1 MFIAPDNRSERTIAG
16 MDADALLAAKRPGL
30 GLGDNEPNSVDTL
43 ALRAGRLDKLRRM
56 LAERDYAGCVLL
68 DPNNQRYATGSR
80 NMFGYFLRNSTRYL
94 YVPTEGPVVLFEY
107 PQSAHVSEVL
117 ETIDEVRKSR
127 IVWSSV
133 RGKDLETAR
142 PFAEEIADLVRAHGG
157 GNRRVGLDRCFHA
170 LALALEEQDC
180 EVVDC
185 MQDVLAARSVK
196 LPEEIACLELSTA
209 GAEAAVW
216 EVMKSIEPGVSEND
230 LFATF
235 YGAVIRHGG
244 EMVETR
250 LLSSGTR
257 TNPWFNEASARKV
270 RPGELVA
277 LDTDCIGAF
286 GYYSDFSRTF
296 HCGPGKPSKEQQ
308 MLYQMAYDQLHHNLE
323 IIEPGLTY
331 RQVAERAWKIPE
343 RYWDRRYTS
352 VMHGCG
358 MHGEAPF
365 ITHAADF
372 TDFGGEGRLEPGM
385 VLCVE
390 SYIGEVGGREGVKLE
405 DEVVVTARGC
415 ERISRFPFD
424 ERLLGR

>member
-1 MFIAPDNRSERTIAG
+1 MLIHPEKRAIAG
-16 MDADALLAAKRPGL
+16 LDEAEILAAKRPGM
-30 GLGDNEPNSVDTL
+30 GLTDCEPLSFDP
-43 ALRAGRLDKLRRM
+43 RELRRKRLERLRHM
-56 LAERDYAGCVLL
+56 LAEREYAGCVLL

-94 YVPTEGPVVLFEY
+94 FVSTDGPVVLFEY

-117 ETIDEVRKSR
+117 ETIDEARKSR

-133 RGKDLETAR
+133 LGKDLETTR

-157 GNRRVGLDRCFHA
+157 GNRRVGLDRCFLG
-170 LALALEEQDC
+170 LALALEAEGC
-180 EVVDC
+180 EPVDC
-185 MQDVLAARSVK
+185 MQDVLRVRSVK
-196 LPEEIACLELSTA
+196 VPEEIACLTLSMA
-209 GAEAAVW
+209 GTEAAVFDVT
-216 EVMKSIEPGVSEND
+216 EAIRPGVTENE
-230 LFATF
+230 LFAEF
-235 YGAVIRHGG
+235 YGSVIRHGG

-257 TNPWFNEASARKV
+257 TNPWFNEASARTV

-277 LDTDCIGAF
+277 LDTDTIGAF

-296 HCGPGKPSKEQQ
+296 HCGPGKPSGEQQ
-308 MLYQMAYDQLHHNLE
+308 TLYQMAYDQLHHNIE

-331 RQVAERAWKIPE
+331 RQVAERAWDIPE
-343 RYWDRRYTS
+343 RYVERRYTS

-365 ITHAADF
+365 ITHASDF
-372 TDFGGEGRLEPGM
+372 SEFGGEGRLEPGM

-405 DEVVVTARGC
+405 DEVVVTERGC

-424 ERLLGR
+424 EHLLGR